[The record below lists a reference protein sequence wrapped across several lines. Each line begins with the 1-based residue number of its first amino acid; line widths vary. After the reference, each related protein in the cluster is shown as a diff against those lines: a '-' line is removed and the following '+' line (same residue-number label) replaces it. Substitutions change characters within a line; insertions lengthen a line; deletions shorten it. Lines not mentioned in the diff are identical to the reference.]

1 MSETDEMLA
10 YLVAIHEE
18 SGREV
23 DEETYA
29 LLSDDVLEDAR
40 AKLRQTTVIEATARE
55 LAKTNPELAARLRQ
69 RDAEL
74 EAGVAELNRCIENW
88 NPPPRK
94 PAKAE

>member
-40 AKLRQTTVIEATARE
+40 ARPPLS
-55 LAKTNPELAARLRQ
+55 RQ
-69 RDAEL
+69 RRASS
-74 EAGVAELNRCIENW
+74 
-88 NPPPRK
+88 PK
-94 PAKAE
+94 PTRS